1 VSLSLRSR
9 TSLVTLIMP
18 LTALATLT
26 SLSACPGSGV
36 SPGAFPW
43 PADAVKKRVGPGLYG
58 AEVKQLARGFDRT
71 RSRAMIRLVRRPT
84 RANLDYAA
92 YAQNPVLHQPAAPG
106 GAQIEPG
113 AATVD
118 RGRVFG
124 KMVLAATIAAS
135 PAGTPLDSAAITR
148 PMAFEPLVDYLTR
161 WDASKTAGLEDARSA
176 VKAETWGLQKR
187 PGTFFQQIAALFVLR
202 PKGGAP
208 QLWVEIE
215 FMPWAR
221 LFAKMPDADGDGY
234 PEIYGQLR
242 PDLCDPAT
250 IARIVEDYQGR
261 ALSTKEV
268 HAWANEL
275 ASYLYPS
282 PNTDVAPLGPA
293 RIWPLPDTEP
303 DVIAS
308 LGGQRIK
315 DPTVV
320 LKGKPHGK
328 AIYNVFVI
336 PGVAPLAAKVKAGG
350 AVADAGLKAAPV
362 KADLQAQRKQLA
374 TELERHGSWERW
386 AKELAP
392 IHARI
397 RRQLKRRPAELKAL
411 VGSGGF
417 LFYRKSLEYVVGG
430 EIQAQKP
437 GKNPFSTIV
446 GFKDYLAGQGID
458 FLLVP
463 VPTKSEVFP
472 DRLRGVKLELKRLPV
487 LNPHGRKFFSELT
500 AAGVEIVD
508 LLPAYLAA
516 RARRK
521 PGEEPLYQPQDTHWT
536 HRGLRL
542 AAAQIGARVKRYAW
556 YGRLKERSVAFT
568 LARVTFKRHGD
579 LHSRLTDKEQRRY
592 KPALLVGHKVIDPR
606 SKKPYDD
613 DPASPVVILGD
624 SFTGVYQR
632 TYCENAGISA
642 HLAHQIQHPVDLVM
656 SYGGGPNV
664 RKKLLSRGEADLQR
678 KRLLI
683 WIFAARDLYNYWEDW
698 EPLKVKAKGGG

>member
-1 VSLSLRSR
+1 VSYLRSR
-9 TSLVTLIMP
+9 APLIMP
-18 LTALATLT
+18 LAALTLLLT
-26 SLSACPGSGV
+26 ACPKSGG
-36 SPGAFPW
+36 PGAFPW
-43 PADAVKKRVGPGLYG
+43 PAEALRKRVGPGLHG
-58 AEVKQLARGFDRT
+58 AEVKQLARDPNPAS
-71 RSRAMIRLVRRPT
+71 SRAMIRLVRRPT

-92 YAQNPVLHQPAAPG
+92 YAQNPVLHQAEAPG
-106 GAQIEPG
+106 GATIAPG
-113 AATVD
+113 AASVELE
-118 RGRVFG
+118 RMFNKV
-124 KMVLAATIAAS
+124 VLTETIATS
-135 PAGTPLDSAAITR
+135 PAGTPLDTAAITR
-148 PMAFEPLVDYLTR
+148 PLAFEPLVDYLAR
-161 WDASKTAGLEDARSA
+161 WNAGKAVGLEEARSA

-187 PGTFFQQIAALFVLR
+187 PGTYFQQIAALFVHR

-215 FMPWAR
+215 FMPWAK
-221 LFAKMPDADGDGY
+221 LFSQMPDVDGDGS
-234 PEIYGQLR
+234 PEIFGQLR
-242 PDLCDPAT
+242 PGLCDPAT
-250 IARIVEDYQGR
+250 IKRIVEDYQGR

-275 ASYLYPS
+275 ASYWYPS
-282 PNTDVAPLGPA
+282 HNTDVAPLGQS
-293 RIWPLPDTEP
+293 RSWPLPATEA
-303 DVIAS
+303 DVLAS
-308 LGGQRIK
+308 LGGQRIE

-320 LKGKPHGK
+320 IKGKPHGK

-336 PGVAPLAAKVKAGG
+336 PGIAPLAAKVKAGG
-350 AVADAGLKAAPV
+350 ATDADAGLKAAPV
-362 KADLQAQRKQLA
+362 KAELAAQRKQLA
-374 TELERHGSWERW
+374 AELKRHGSWARW
-386 AKELAP
+386 AKELTP
-392 IHARI
+392 LHGRI
-397 RRQLKRRPAELKAL
+397 KRQLKRRPAELKAL

-446 GFKDYLAGQGID
+446 GFKDYLAGLGVD

-472 DRLRGVKLELKRLPV
+472 DRLRGEKLQPKRLPL

-516 RARRK
+516 RAKRK
-521 PGEEPLYQPQDTHWT
+521 PGDEPLYQPQDTHWT
-536 HRGLRL
+536 DRGLRL
-542 AAAQIGARVKRYAW
+542 ASGLIAARVKQYAW
-556 YGRLKERSVAFT
+556 YSRLKQRPVAYA
-568 LARVTFKRHGD
+568 LKRVTFKRHGD
-579 LHSRLTDKEQRRY
+579 LHSRLTEKEQRKY
-592 KPALLVGHKVIDPR
+592 KPALLVGHKVLDPATN
-606 SKKPYDD
+606 KPYDD

-642 HLAHQIQHPVDLVM
+642 HLAHQLQHPVDLVM

-664 RKKLLSRGEADLQR
+664 RTKLLSRGEADLRR

-683 WIFAARDLYNYWEDW
+683 WIFAGRDLYNYWEDW
-698 EPLKVKAKGGG
+698 EPLKVKQKTKEGR